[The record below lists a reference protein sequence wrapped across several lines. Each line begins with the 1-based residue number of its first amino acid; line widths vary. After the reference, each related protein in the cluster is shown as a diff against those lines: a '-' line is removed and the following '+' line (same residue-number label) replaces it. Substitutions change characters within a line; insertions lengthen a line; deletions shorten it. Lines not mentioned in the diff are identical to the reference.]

1 MSVHIHEH
9 PTSILAGHKKT
20 LIDTNVGHIRL
31 NQLVETS
38 DEPHGDRSQAGWTS
52 ACSWQQRSG
61 EGWVEANLTKSGSI
75 WICT

>member
-1 MSVHIHEH
+1 MN
-9 PTSILAGHKKT
+9 ILLAYWLGTKKT

-61 EGWVEANLTKSGSI
+61 EGWVEASKKSGF
-75 WICT
+75 

>member
-1 MSVHIHEH
+1 M
-9 PTSILAGHKKT
+9 
-20 LIDTNVGHIRL
+20 IDTNVGHIRL

-61 EGWVEANLTKSGSI
+61 EGWVEASKKSGFKPNKIGFYMDLYLIYVSKVELQL
-75 WICT
+75 